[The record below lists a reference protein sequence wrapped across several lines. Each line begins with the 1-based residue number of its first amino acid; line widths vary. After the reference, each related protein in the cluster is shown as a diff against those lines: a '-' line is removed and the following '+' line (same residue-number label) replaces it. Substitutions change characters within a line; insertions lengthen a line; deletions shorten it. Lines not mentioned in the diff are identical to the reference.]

1 MSDPTADTL
10 RLNSGGE
17 LSLEGTHRSMRLDSG
32 AVNLFLEVLEKGRRK
47 ELLFLCTRKS
57 GEILLCTSA
66 RISSEGIE
74 CRLLAVASEPTLL
87 HPLGTALPGPEE
99 IDAWCESLLSGLVL
113 REGTGTSALQ
123 FDRETAELEVPEGGA
138 LRSAGGILWAGI
150 LSGSVRHEGFPETL
164 KQGSGSLILM
174 TPRCSITAVEN
185 AVLKLHRTVSLLP
198 DSIDRALSD
207 FHARTVLEH
216 LEQHRENARRRIED
230 ERYDEIRCGFEL
242 RNKLRAL
249 RGLIGIVREEKK
261 RNTEQDPLLLALRTI
276 AADHHL
282 EFTVP
287 VTDRKS
293 RALPERLRDLVSGNR
308 WRMRKV
314 HLPENFRK
322 FFSGTVLGFY
332 GPEGIPAAIRLRGH
346 RSSWIRPE
354 DGSEQ
359 PLSAEDASRF
369 SSAAYRFY
377 EQFPDRKMTRKDLAL
392 FALDGLA
399 QVGRRIV
406 FLGICIGLLGF
417 VLPIATEYLAG
428 QIIPTA
434 NTLELR
440 QLTVLL
446 LSLTFATALLGLA
459 PQVSL
464 LAYGAHQTERF
475 QAALFD
481 HILNV
486 KIDFFRQ
493 YNTGELCTRL
503 LSAIRIQETVFAVLS
518 GQFLGALFS
527 LSSLVMLFV
536 YSWRL
541 ALLALF
547 LNLIYCLLMSG
558 LFLLNRR
565 PLARA
570 AAANGR
576 LAGMLKQFLD
586 GIAKIRGAG
595 AEKRV
600 ISRYL
605 DDYLQLTRADRA
617 MGRNG
622 ARTALLDVLFPA
634 GTALV
639 FFLFA
644 GNFWRGEM
652 TLPEFLA
659 FLCAYGCFQ
668 QGVAGSFSGFWRLAS
683 IRPEI
688 ERLMPLIEAETERG
702 KAQQPGELNG
712 SVELSN
718 VTFHY
723 SPEGPAVLQNV
734 SIRANAGEFIAIVGP
749 SGAGKSS
756 LMRLLLGFEQ
766 PETGT
771 VFYNGRDLS
780 TLDVHAV
787 RRQLG
792 VILQNSRVMPGT
804 ILDNI
809 VTGSGCTRAEAERA
823 AQLAALD
830 RDLKEMPMGL
840 YTMVSEEL
848 ISGGQQQ
855 RILIA
860 RALVGNPA
868 VILMDEAT
876 HALDSAAEEQIRR
889 NMERLPVTR
898 ILIAQRLSTVVNA
911 DRIYVL
917 NKGRVEQC
925 GTCRELLAQD
935 GLFRELAERQMLYRE
950 SETR

>member
-1 MSDPTADTL
+1 MKQEVCA
-10 RLNSGGE
+10 N
-17 LSLEGTHRSMRLDSG
+17 LSLVS
-32 AVNLFLEVLEKGRRK
+32 
-47 ELLFLCTRKS
+47 
-57 GEILLCTSA
+57 
-66 RISSEGIE
+66 
-74 CRLLAVASEPTLL
+74 
-87 HPLGTALPGPEE
+87 
-99 IDAWCESLLSGLVL
+99 
-113 REGTGTSALQ
+113 
-123 FDRETAELEVPEGGA
+123 
-138 LRSAGGILWAGI
+138 
-150 LSGSVRHEGFPETL
+150 
-164 KQGSGSLILM
+164 
-174 TPRCSITAVEN
+174 
-185 AVLKLHRTVSLLP
+185 KL
-198 DSIDRALSD
+198 
-207 FHARTVLEH
+207 
-216 LEQHRENARRRIED
+216 
-230 ERYDEIRCGFEL
+230 
-242 RNKLRAL
+242 
-249 RGLIGIVREEKK
+249 
-261 RNTEQDPLLLALRTI
+261 
-276 AADHHL
+276 
-282 EFTVP
+282 
-287 VTDRKS
+287 
-293 RALPERLRDLVSGNR
+293 
-308 WRMRKV
+308 
-314 HLPENFRK
+314 
-322 FFSGTVLGFY
+322 FFSSC
-332 GPEGIPAAIRLRGH
+332 ANR
-346 RSSWIRPE
+346 
-354 DGSEQ
+354 
-359 PLSAEDASRF
+359 
-369 SSAAYRFY
+369 
-377 EQFPDRKMTRKDLAL
+377 
-392 FALDGLA
+392 FALY
-399 QVGRRIV
+399 
-406 FLGICIGLLGF
+406 IGLLGF

-898 ILIAQRLSTVVNA
+898 IIIAQRLSTVVNA